1 MVSEFAGDG
10 DERRQIDTI
19 MSKLKNLTQELGIW
33 IGLVVHLRKTS
44 AGASFEQGA
53 VPSTDDL
60 RGSGSIKQLSNGVFA
75 IARDQ
80 QHDNDYVRNT
90 SSVHSLKC
98 RFTGRTGPAGWL
110 HFDGASGRMIPVGD
124 PDEYLAMQ
132 HNADEQAIMADAIA
146 AGQA

>member
-1 MVSEFAGDG
+1 VVSEFAGDG

-19 MSKLKNLTQELGIW
+19 MSKLKNLTQELQIW

-44 AGASFEQGA
+44 AGASFEEGA
-53 VPSTDDL
+53 VPTTDDL

-75 IARDQ
+75 IARNQ
-80 QHDNDYVRNT
+80 QHDNEYLRNT

-98 RFTGRTGPAGWL
+98 RFTGRTGAAGWL
-110 HFDGASGRMIPVGD
+110 HFHGESGRMIPVDD
-124 PDEYLAMQ
+124 PEEYLAMQ
-132 HNADEQAIMADAIA
+132 NSADEQALVAQAVA